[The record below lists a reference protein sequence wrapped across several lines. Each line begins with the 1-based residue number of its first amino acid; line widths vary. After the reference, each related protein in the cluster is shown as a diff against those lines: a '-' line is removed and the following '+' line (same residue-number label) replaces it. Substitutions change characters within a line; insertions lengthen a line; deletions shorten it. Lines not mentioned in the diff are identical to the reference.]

1 MTKNISVELIASIVG
16 EAGKESLERII
27 EAGYQLTAY
36 ESAGD
41 FDYSKFK
48 VDQWMENYELEVRDY
63 HEYASEVLYDDF
75 YDNVDD
81 ELNDMF
87 RTPADAIAA
96 TIFGDYH
103 YSDDYVKLNGYGNLQ
118 SFNEHDLNTIYDE
131 KEVIKYCIDNMS
143 YEATDFLEEYEEL
156 IKAVA
161 TELVKQGY

>member
-41 FDYSKFK
+41 FDFEEFK

-143 YEATDFLEEYEEL
+143 YEATDFLEEHEEL
-156 IKAVA
+156 IEAVA

>member
-1 MTKNISVELIASIVG
+1 MTKNISVELIASIVE
-16 EAGKESLERII
+16 EAGKENLDRII

-36 ESAGD
+36 ESAGS

-48 VDQWMENYELEVRDY
+48 VDQWMGIYELEVRDY
-63 HEYASEVLYDDF
+63 HEYAIEVLYDDF
-75 YDNVDD
+75 YDNLDC

-87 RTPADAIAA
+87 RTPADAVKA
-96 TIFGDYH
+96 TAFGH
-103 YSDDYVKLNGYGNLQ
+103 YYFRDDFIKLDGYGNLV
-118 SFNEHDLNTIYDE
+118 SFNECELSKIYDE

-143 YEATDFLEEYEEL
+143 YEETDFLEEHEEL